1 MRLSP
6 RDGYATREQVM
17 LRAHPICSRLSRGGA
32 AVATAQIEDL
42 GYDGPKLR

>member
-17 LRAHPICSRLSRGGA
+17 LLAHTIDSRRSRGGA
-32 AVATAQIEDL
+32 AVATAQIQD
-42 GYDGPKLR
+42 